1 MQNVDDLFR
10 RRVQRQPDHP
20 VVLGPA
26 ESRVTYADL
35 DAMIAAAAESLKSA
49 GVGPGACVGIHVPSG
64 LDAIVSTYAVWRRG
78 ACAVPIPIDLSDVE
92 KLEICRTIAIDFL
105 MAGTSLPDFVHGER
119 DGIERELPGI
129 ARVLPL
135 ARRRQHPSG
144 FSEINAAFIRFTSG
158 TTGTSK
164 GIVLSHESISDRINA
179 ANDALKIGPD
189 DRVLWVL
196 SMSYH
201 FTVSIVA
208 YLTFG
213 ATIVLPRNH
222 LGEGLVDSINRHAA
236 TVVYASPMH
245 YAWMADSP
253 SSPPLHSLRLVVS
266 TATSLTPE
274 IAAKFRQRFELPI
287 AQALGIIEVGLP
299 AINFDFAAE
308 RPETVGR
315 ILPAYRVRLSDVGL
329 GKGVGEILLAGKGF
343 LDAYYEPWRT
353 RDEILDDGW
362 FHTGDIGELDAEG
375 CLIIRG
381 RSKDIINT
389 AGMKFFPREVEH
401 VIESHASVVEACV
414 FSRPCSKLG
423 EVSSAR
429 VVLKPGANLRA
440 DELLELCRSRLADYK
455 VPQEIEF
462 VDHLERTASGKLL
475 HRSQPTRPALAVS

>member
-1 MQNVDDLFR
+1 M
-10 RRVQRQPDHP
+10 
-20 VVLGPA
+20 
-26 ESRVTYADL
+26 SYSDL
-35 DAMIAAAAESLKSA
+35 DESIAEMAAALESA
-49 GVGPGACVGIHVPSG
+49 DVRPGACVGIHVPSG
-64 LDAIVSTYAVWRRG
+64 IDTIVTTYAVWRRG
-78 ACAVPIPIDLSDVE
+78 ACAVPIPTELSDEE

-105 MAGTSLPDFVHGER
+105 VATSRVSDFVHRRSHGSES
-119 DGIERELPGI
+119 ELPRN
-129 ARVLPL
+129 ARVVALEG
-135 ARRRQHPSG
+135 RRRHPLG

-164 GIVLSHESISDRINA
+164 GIVLSHESIHERINA

-189 DRVLWVL
+189 DRILWVL

-222 LGEGLVDSINRHAA
+222 LGPELIDSIDRHAA
-236 TVVYASPMH
+236 TLVYASPIH

-253 SSPPLHSLRLVVS
+253 TRSALTSLRLAVS

-274 IAAKFRQRFELPI
+274 IATQFRRRFGLPI

-299 AINFDFAAE
+299 AINFEFAAD
-308 RPETVGR
+308 RPEAVGR
-315 ILPAYRVRLSDVGL
+315 ILPAYRLRLADIGW
-329 GKGVGEILLAGKGF
+329 GPRVGEILLAGKGF

-353 RDEILDDGW
+353 RDEILIDGW
-362 FHTGDIGELDAEG
+362 FHTGDIGEFDANG
-375 CLIIRG
+375 CVAIRG

-389 AGMKFFPREVEH
+389 AGMKFFPREVEQILEAH
-401 VIESHASVVEACV
+401 PSVVEACV
-414 FSRPCSKLG
+414 FSRPCAKLG
-423 EVSSAR
+423 EVASAR
-429 VVLKPGANLRA
+429 VVLKTGASLRA

-475 HRSQPTRPALAVS
+475 HRSQPERPTAAVSQ